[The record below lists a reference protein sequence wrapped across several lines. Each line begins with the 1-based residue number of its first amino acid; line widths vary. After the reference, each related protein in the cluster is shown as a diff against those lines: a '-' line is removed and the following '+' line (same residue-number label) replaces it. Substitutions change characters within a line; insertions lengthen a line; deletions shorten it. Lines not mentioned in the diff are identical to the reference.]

1 MTAATKRK
9 LRVFLKYAL
18 FALLSLL
25 LQESLLSRL
34 PVAGVTAVLLPVTV
48 ACAAMHLGTERGAL
62 FGLCAG
68 ALWALSGAA
77 DGGLLLLGS
86 AVSGALCG
94 WLCDAVFNR
103 RLLTALLL
111 TALSLV
117 LTLLPPLFVRLY
129 LSGGGAAALLL
140 TLRQLA
146 LSLLLCLPVY
156 PIGNRLGKAGDGAW
170 TA

>member
-1 MTAATKRK
+1 MAAGTKRK

-25 LQESLLSRL
+25 LQESLFSRL

-77 DGGLLLLGS
+77 DGGLLLLAA

-94 WLCDAVFNR
+94 WLCDAVFSR
-103 RLLTALLL
+103 SLLTAFLL
-111 TALSLV
+111 TALSLF
-117 LTLLPPLFVRLY
+117 LALFPPLLVRLY
-129 LSGGGAAALLL
+129 LSGGGTALLLL
-140 TLRQLA
+140 TLRQAA
-146 LSLLLCLPVY
+146 LSLLLCLPAY
-156 PIGNRLGKAGDGAW
+156 PLGKRLGKAGDGAW